1 MTATRL
7 PRRALLAL
15 GAGAVIAP
23 AVARAQTAPL
33 VAPAVSAPFEV
44 HPLWPGA
51 APGGEAV
58 TVQEQVV
65 LRNPNG
71 DPNDTAFVHV
81 RDPWIMLRRPARP
94 NGAAILMIP
103 GGGYQ
108 RVAVSKAGGA
118 IDARLAE
125 MGYTVFVMDYRLP
138 GDGWAAGPAVALQ
151 DAQRAIRIVRSRAAE
166 LGFDPN
172 RVAVAGF
179 SAGGHVAGMLA
190 TRFAQDAYAPID
202 AIDRLSTRPDFAGL
216 MFPVVTLTQPY
227 AHGPS
232 SRALVGAEP
241 TDAAR
246 DAWSNERHV
255 PADMPP
261 TFIASAADDR
271 VVPVENSLM
280 LWQALRAQNLP
291 TELHVFEKGGHGL
304 SDPGQSGPPA
314 WEALFDAFLQRDR
327 TPKV

>member
-1 MTATRL
+1 MTTPRL

-15 GAGAVIAP
+15 GAGALAAP
-23 AVARAQTAPL
+23 AVVRAQTPSTAAP
-33 VAPAVSAPFEV
+33 PPFEV
-44 HPLWPGA
+44 RPLWPGA

-58 TVQEQVV
+58 AVQEQVV

-81 RDPWIMLRRPARP
+81 QDPWIMLRRPARS

-108 RVAVSKAGGA
+108 RVAVSKAGGP

-202 AIDRLSTRPDFAGL
+202 AIDRLPSRPDFAGL

-227 AHGPS
+227 AHAPS
-232 SRALVGAEP
+232 ARALVGSAP
-241 TDAAR
+241 TEGAR
-246 DAWSNERHV
+246 DAWSIERHV
-255 PADMPP
+255 PADSPP
-261 TFIASAADDR
+261 TFIAAAADDR

-280 LWQALRAQNLP
+280 LWQALRARTRP
-291 TELHVFEKGGHGL
+291 SELHVFEQGGHGL
-304 SDPGQSGPPA
+304 AQTDSTGAPA
-314 WEALFDAFLQRDR
+314 WMSLFDAFLKRDR
-327 TPKV
+327 SVGA

>member
-1 MTATRL
+1 MTAPRL
-7 PRRALLAL
+7 PRRTLLAL

-23 AVARAQTAPL
+23 AVARAQTAT
-33 VAPAVSAPFEV
+33 AASAPFEV
-44 HPLWPGA
+44 RPLWPGA

-190 TRFAQDAYAPID
+190 TRFAQDAYTPLD

-216 MFPVVTLTQPY
+216 MFPVVTLTEPH

-232 SRALVGAEP
+232 ARALIGAAP
-241 TDAAR
+241 TDDAR
-246 DAWSNERHV
+246 DAWSIERHV

-280 LWQALRAQNLP
+280 LWQALRAQNRP

-304 SDPGQSGPPA
+304 NDPGQSGPPA
-314 WEALFDAFLQRDR
+314 WEALFDAFLQHDR
-327 TPKV
+327 TPPAR

>member
-1 MTATRL
+1 MTAPRL

-23 AVARAQTAPL
+23 AVARAQTIS
-33 VAPAVSAPFEV
+33 AVSAPFEV
-44 HPLWPGA
+44 RPLWPGA

-81 RDPWIMLRRPARP
+81 RDPWIMLRRPTRP

-108 RVAVSKAGGA
+108 RVAVSKAGGP

-151 DAQRAIRIVRSRAAE
+151 DAQRAIRIVRSRAVE

-179 SAGGHVAGMLA
+179 SAGGHVAGMLT

-202 AIDRLSTRPDFAGL
+202 AIDRLPTRPDFAGL
-216 MFPVVTLTQPY
+216 MFPVVTLMPPY

-232 SRALVGAEP
+232 ARALVGADPSE
-241 TDAAR
+241 AAR
-246 DAWSNERHV
+246 SVWSIERHV
-255 PADMPP
+255 PADSPP
-261 TFIASAADDR
+261 VFIASAADDR

-280 LWQALRAQNLP
+280 LWQALRARTLP
-291 TELHVFEKGGHGL
+291 SELHVFEQGGHGL
-304 SDPGQSGPPA
+304 VQTDSSSAPA
-314 WEALFDAFLQRDR
+314 WMSLFDAFLKRAR
-327 TPKV
+327 SPKV

>member
-1 MTATRL
+1 MTAPRL

-15 GAGAVIAP
+15 GAGAVVAP
-23 AVARAQTAPL
+23 AVARAQAASTAPT
-33 VAPAVSAPFEV
+33 VSAPFEV
-44 HPLWPGA
+44 RPLWPGA

-108 RVAVSKAGGA
+108 RVAVSKAGGP

-190 TRFAQDAYAPID
+190 TRFDSDAYAPVD
-202 AIDRLSTRPDFAGL
+202 AIDRLPTRPDFAGL
-216 MFPVVTLTQPY
+216 MFPVVTLIPPY

-232 SRALVGAEP
+232 ARALVGTAP
-241 TDAAR
+241 TDADRA
-246 DAWSNERHV
+246 AWSNERHV
-255 PADMPP
+255 PADSPP
-261 TFIASAADDR
+261 VFIASAADDR

-280 LWQALRAQNLP
+280 LWQALRARNIA

-304 SDPGQSGPPA
+304 TDPGQSGPPA
-314 WEALFDAFLQRDR
+314 WEALFDAFLKRDR
-327 TPKV
+327 SGSA

>member
-1 MTATRL
+1 MSTPNL

-15 GAGAVIAP
+15 GAGALVAP
-23 AVARAQTAPL
+23 AVARAQTPPPAAPT
-33 VAPAVSAPFEV
+33 PFEV
-44 HPLWPGA
+44 RPLWPGA

-108 RVAVSKAGGA
+108 RVAVSKAGGD

-138 GDGWAAGPAVALQ
+138 GDGWAAGPSVALQ

-166 LGFDPN
+166 LGFDPS

-179 SAGGHVAGMLA
+179 SAGGHVAGLLA

-202 AIDRLSTRPDFAGL
+202 AIDRLSARPDFAGL
-216 MFPVVTLTQPY
+216 MFPVVTLTEPY

-232 SRALVGAEP
+232 ARALVGSDP
-241 TDAAR
+241 TEAAR
-246 DAWSNERHV
+246 DAWSIERHV

-280 LWQALRAQNLP
+280 LWQALRAQNLAS
-291 TELHVFEKGGHGL
+291 ELHVFEKGGHGL
-304 SDPGQSGPPA
+304 TDPGQAGPPA
-314 WEALFDAFLQRDR
+314 WENLFDAFVQRGR
-327 TPKV
+327 SP

>member
-1 MTATRL
+1 MTAPRL

-15 GAGAVIAP
+15 GAGAVVAP
-23 AVARAQTAPL
+23 AVGRAQTAS
-33 VAPAVSAPFEV
+33 AVSAPFEV
-44 HPLWPGA
+44 RPLWPGA

-108 RVAVSKAGGA
+108 RVAVSKAGGD

-166 LGFDPN
+166 LGFDPS

-179 SAGGHVAGMLA
+179 SAGGHVAGLLA
-190 TRFAQDAYAPID
+190 TRFAQEAYAPVD
-202 AIDRLSTRPDFAGL
+202 AIDRLSARPDFAGL

-232 SRALVGAEP
+232 ARALVGSDP
-241 TDAAR
+241 TEAAR
-246 DAWSNERHV
+246 DAWSIERHL

-261 TFIASAADDR
+261 TFIAAAADDR

-280 LWQALRAQNLP
+280 LWQALRAQNRP
-291 TELHVFEKGGHGL
+291 SELHVFEQGGHGL
-304 SDPGQSGPPA
+304 AQTDASGAPA
-314 WEALFDAFLQRDR
+314 WMGLFDAFLKRDR
-327 TPKV
+327 SPRS

>member
-1 MTATRL
+1 
-7 PRRALLAL
+7 
-15 GAGAVIAP
+15 
-23 AVARAQTAPL
+23 
-33 VAPAVSAPFEV
+33 
-44 HPLWPGA
+44 
-51 APGGEAV
+51 
-58 TVQEQVV
+58 
-65 LRNPNG
+65 
-71 DPNDTAFVHV
+71 
-81 RDPWIMLRRPARP
+81 
-94 NGAAILMIP
+94 
-103 GGGYQ
+103 
-108 RVAVSKAGGA
+108 
-118 IDARLAE
+118 
-125 MGYTVFVMDYRLP
+125 
-138 GDGWAAGPAVALQ
+138 Q

-190 TRFAQDAYAPID
+190 TRFAQETYAPID
-202 AIDRLSTRPDFAGL
+202 AIDRLPTRPDFAGL

-232 SRALVGAEP
+232 TRALVGSAP
-241 TDAAR
+241 TDAAS

-304 SDPGQSGPPA
+304 NDPGQSGPPA
-314 WEALFDAFLQRDR
+314 WEGLFDAFLQRDR
-327 TPKV
+327 TPPTR

>member
-1 MTATRL
+1 MNAPRL
-7 PRRALLAL
+7 PRRTLLAF
-15 GAGAVIAP
+15 GAGAFIAP
-23 AVARAQTAPL
+23 AVARAQTASSTT
-33 VAPAVSAPFEV
+33 PAVSAPFEV
-44 HPLWPGA
+44 RPLWPGA

-81 RDPWIMLRRPARP
+81 RDPWIMLRRPSRP

-108 RVAVSKAGGA
+108 RVAVSKAGGD

-138 GDGWAAGPAVALQ
+138 ADGWAAGPAVALQ

-179 SAGGHVAGMLA
+179 SAGGHVAGLLA
-190 TRFAQDAYAPID
+190 TRFAQDAYAPVD
-202 AIDRLSTRPDFAGL
+202 AIDGLPTRPDFAGL
-216 MFPVVTLTQPY
+216 IFPVVTLTQPY

-232 SRALVGAEP
+232 ARALVGSDP

-246 DAWSNERHV
+246 DAWSIERHV

-280 LWQALRAQNLP
+280 LWQALRAQNLAS
-291 TELHVFEKGGHGL
+291 ELHVFEKGGHGL
-304 SDPGQSGPPA
+304 TDPGQLGPSA
-314 WEALFDAFLQRDR
+314 WESLFDAFVQRVR
-327 TPKV
+327 ST

>member
-1 MTATRL
+1 MTPPRL
-7 PRRALLAL
+7 PRRALLTL
-15 GAGAVIAP
+15 GAGALIAP
-23 AVARAQTAPL
+23 AVARAQT
-33 VAPAVSAPFEV
+33 VSSATATTTFEV
-44 HPLWPGA
+44 RALWPGA

-65 LRNPNG
+65 LRNPDG

-81 RDPWIMLRRPARP
+81 RDPWIMLRRPERP
-94 NGAAILMIP
+94 NGAAVLMIP

-190 TRFAQDAYAPID
+190 TRFAQDAYTPVD
-202 AIDRLSTRPDFAGL
+202 AIDRLPTRPDFAGL

-232 SRALVGAEP
+232 ARAMLGGGP
-241 TDAAR
+241 TEAAR
-246 DAWSNERHV
+246 DAWSIERHV
-255 PADMPP
+255 PADSPP
-261 TFIASAADDR
+261 IFIAAAADDR
-271 VVPVENSLM
+271 VVPVENSLL
-280 LWQALRAQNLP
+280 LWQALRAQNIAS
-291 TELHVFEKGGHGL
+291 ELHVFENGGHGL
-304 SDPGQSGPPA
+304 ADPSPSGPPT
-314 WEALFDAFLQRDR
+314 WQDLFDAFLKRDR
-327 TPKV
+327 SLKV

>member
-1 MTATRL
+1 MTSPRL

-15 GAGAVIAP
+15 GAGALIAP
-23 AVARAQTAPL
+23 AVARAQTASSTA
-33 VAPAVSAPFEV
+33 APTTFEV
-44 HPLWPGA
+44 RPLWPGA

-65 LRNPNG
+65 LRNPDG
-71 DPNDTAFVHV
+71 DANDTAFVHV
-81 RDPWIMLRRPARP
+81 RDPWIMLRRPERP
-94 NGAAILMIP
+94 NGAAVLMIP

-190 TRFAQDAYAPID
+190 TRFAQDTYTPID
-202 AIDRLSTRPDFAGL
+202 AIDRLPTRPDFAGL

-232 SRALVGAEP
+232 ARAMLGADP
-241 TDAAR
+241 TEAVR
-246 DAWSNERHV
+246 DAWSIERHV
-255 PADMPP
+255 PADSPP
-261 TFIASAADDR
+261 IFIAAAADDR
-271 VVPVENSLM
+271 VVPVENSLL
-280 LWQALRAQNLP
+280 LWQALRAQNIAS
-291 TELHVFEKGGHGL
+291 ELHVFEKGGHGL
-304 SDPGQSGPPA
+304 ADPSPSRPPA
-314 WEALFDAFLQRDR
+314 WQDLFDAFVKRDR
-327 TPKV
+327 SRKV